1 MKAIQ
6 DVPIAGTQFLGVEMD
21 AKHGKYKR
29 AIEFENLDSLLRT
42 IGEIKRDGE
51 WSPTFSADGFVV
63 KRKHRAANRD
73 EIEQSIRR
81 MQSRKPRTLL
91 TVLQDDVFPD
101 DLRVS
106 DYWLTDWEM
115 TLEILKRL
123 ESEK

>member
-6 DVPIAGTQFLGVEMD
+6 DVPIAGTQFLGVEMES
-21 AKHGKYKR
+21 KHGTYKR
-29 AIEFENLDSLLRT
+29 AIEFTDIDSLFR
-42 IGEIKRDGE
+42 EIERLKSVGV
-51 WSPTFSADGFVV
+51 WNPTYSEDGFCV
-63 KRKHRAANRD
+63 KRMYRPLKRE
-73 EIEQSIRR
+73 EIEKSIRR

-115 TLEILKRL
+115 TLEILRRL
-123 ESEK
+123 EAEE